1 MALTDDGKRL
11 TESHR
16 LAQLALANR
25 AEAVGRALW
34 PLLKV
39 ADLDASTPQWVAA
52 NVESARRFQ
61 AESTALAA
69 AYVSEYR
76 VAEGATRFA
85 PVVSAPFDARVEAAT
100 LVLAGPVRVKT
111 LIGSGTRSMDAP
123 AMALTKFSG
132 IVRREALQGG
142 RKLVDLTTS
151 RDPVAI
157 GWRRVTDGNP
167 CTFCA
172 MLATRGPV
180 YGSTNTTQGS
190 VLRPARGGGEGLL
203 YHGHCGCTSEIVYG
217 EWIPT
222 EREQEYIDNYE
233 AAAKE
238 ATRVDGRR
246 VAPTPTSSAD
256 TILYRMR
263 ENGIF
268 RDSPL
273 TRNK

>member
-1 MALTDDGKRL
+1 MALTAEGKRL
-11 TESHR
+11 TEAHR
-16 LAQLALANR
+16 LAQLAIANR

-34 PLLKV
+34 PLLRV

-52 NVESARRFQ
+52 NVESVRRFQ
-61 AESTALAA
+61 AESVTLAT

-76 VAEGATRFA
+76 AAEGVTRVA
-85 PVVSAPFDARVEAAT
+85 PIVSAPFDIRAESAA

-111 LIGSGTRSMDAP
+111 LIGTGTRSADAP
-123 AMALTKFSG
+123 ASALTKFSG

-151 RDPVAI
+151 NDPSAI
-157 GWRRVTDGNP
+157 GWRRVTSGNP

-180 YGSTNTTQGS
+180 YGSQAKASAVAGS
-190 VLRPARGGGEGLL
+190 GLR
-203 YHGHCGCTSEIVYG
+203 YHGHCNCTAEIVYG
-217 EWIPT
+217 EWKPS
-222 EREQEYIDNYE
+222 EREQEYIDNYDK
-233 AAAKE
+233 AAEE

-246 VAPTPTSSAD
+246 VAPAPGRPTD

-263 ENGIF
+263 ETGIF

-273 TRNK
+273 SRNK

>member
-39 ADLDASTPQWVAA
+39 ADLDASTPRWVAA

-142 RKLVDLTTS
+142 RQLVALTTNA
-151 RDPVAI
+151 DPVAI
-157 GWRRVTDGNP
+157 GWRRVTSGNP

-172 MLATRGPV
+172 MLASRGPA
-180 YGSTNTTQGS
+180 YGSQAKATAVAGS
-190 VLRPARGGGEGLL
+190 GLR
-203 YHGHCGCTSEIVYG
+203 YHGHCNCTAEIVYG
-217 EWIPT
+217 EWKPS
-222 EREQEYIDNYE
+222 EREQEYLNSYE
-233 AAAKE
+233 KAAEE